1 MPLVRSAKSV
11 IITTII
17 AAAVVRTIPPLPT
30 LTRAIKVAI
39 ATINLIELL
48 PTEGPLDFANAA
60 KTMEVTRTLIIRMTA
75 ASSTQT
81 VLRSLAVLALL
92 QRPSITFPMTLFAS
106 SPCVF
111 AKQIK
116 TWIPEAIIAMSV
128 IAIVAAAEDIGLLAV
143 TVATA
148 AAVAVAGPHTEMM
161 GRTPPQIKRM

>member
-1 MPLVRSAKSV
+1 MNR
-11 IITTII
+11 
-17 AAAVVRTIPPLPT
+17 R
-30 LTRAIKVAI
+30 
-39 ATINLIELL
+39 
-48 PTEGPLDFANAA
+48 LD
-60 KTMEVTRTLIIRMTA
+60 
-75 ASSTQT
+75 S
-81 VLRSLAVLALL
+81 
-92 QRPSITFPMTLFAS
+92 
-106 SPCVF
+106 CVF